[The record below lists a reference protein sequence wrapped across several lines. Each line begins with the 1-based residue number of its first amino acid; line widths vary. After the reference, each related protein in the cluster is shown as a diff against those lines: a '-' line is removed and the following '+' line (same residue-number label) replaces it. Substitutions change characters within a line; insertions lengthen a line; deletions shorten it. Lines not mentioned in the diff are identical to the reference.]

1 MRDQTTDKQ
10 GKILRYIERYVDDHD
25 RSPSIREIQQEC
37 GISSTS
43 VVDYNLKGLQ
53 RLGAIERDDDVA
65 RGIKLRGR
73 PPRVVVVP
81 VFGTIA
87 AGQPIPVPGDRDPED
102 TIEVAPEDL
111 LGRDK
116 DTVFAL
122 RVKGNSMIDALI
134 TDGDIVLMQ
143 ATRTAEDGE
152 TVAAW
157 LKDEE
162 ETTLKRLYREGDRI
176 RLQPRNPTMQPI
188 YTSADNVE
196 IQGRF
201 LRSMSGSS

>member
-53 RLGAIERDDDVA
+53 RLGVIERDDDVA

-81 VFGTIA
+81 VLGTIA

-143 ATRTAEDGE
+143 TAQTAEDGD

-157 LKDEE
+157 LKSEE

-188 YTSADNVE
+188 YTTAENVE